1 MPTTARL
8 DQPDM
13 RSPELN
19 LGWQAILAASRVHIS
34 RKLGTEADAGIPR
47 AAELLCQMPA
57 SAYDF
62 FFKST
67 HPALAN
73 LSIPQCVVAGRG
85 AARGQCEGSHT
96 CSSAFH
102 CATPVLSLSELP
114 QVNRRD
120 PPFRLDFT
128 LKDSCSENSILSFEM
143 SSWII
148 GKAKHS
154 TLKQDF
160 FS

>member
-8 DQPDM
+8 DQPEM

-19 LGWQAILAASRVHIS
+19 LGVADHPLLPSRVHIS
-34 RKLGTEADAGIPR
+34 GKLGTEADVGIPR

-73 LSIPQCVVAGRG
+73 ISIPQCVVGGRG
-85 AARGQCEGSHT
+85 AARGQCEGTHT

-102 CATPVLSLSELP
+102 CATPILSLSELP
-114 QVNRRD
+114 QVDRRD

-128 LKDSCSENSILSFEM
+128 LKDSCLCSEHLILSFEM
-143 SSWII
+143 SS
-148 GKAKHS
+148 
-154 TLKQDF
+154 
-160 FS
+160 